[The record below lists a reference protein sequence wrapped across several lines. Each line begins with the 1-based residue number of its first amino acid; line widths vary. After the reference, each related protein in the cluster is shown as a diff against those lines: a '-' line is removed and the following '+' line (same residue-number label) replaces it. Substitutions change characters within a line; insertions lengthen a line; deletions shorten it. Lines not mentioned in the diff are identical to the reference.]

1 MASPRNIGQNY
12 KTLGGGGGGQY
23 VLDYLKRMQAE
34 KPCFFYAIQ
43 GVDDLSNANANN
55 VNVNNVFWADAASK
69 ANYIYFGD
77 AVRLDT
83 SYRSKRYRL
92 PLATFTGLN
101 HHAQPVLFGCALLFN
116 ESQSSFI
123 WLLQNW
129 VRAMSG
135 HHPVSITTDLDPL
148 IKMAVEHV
156 LPNVRHRFCSWSIFK
171 ETQEKLASVCQT
183 KTKTKTNPAFE
194 FEMEF
199 KKCINEVETIEEFES
214 CWLSLL
220 DRCALTDNE
229 WLQSLY
235 NARHHWVHVYMRDTF
250 FGDLSMAE
258 ASSPVNSFFDG
269 FVNASTTIQ
278 SLIKQCDKAITSWHE
293 KELKADLDTINITPV
308 LKTPSPMEKQA
319 ANLYTR
325 RIFMK
330 FQGELVET
338 LANPATKIDDS
349 GTVAAYRVAKFGE
362 EHKAHIVSI
371 NELEMKANCSCQMFE
386 FSGIICRHI
395 LSVFR
400 AKNVLTLPSQYILK
414 RWTRDAKSGVGGVG
428 DEIIPEFSSDS
439 QESLTSRYNNLRQE
453 AIKFVEE
460 GAKSIYIYNVAMN
473 ALQEARKKVA
483 TAKKKKFDATQGSL
497 EANGCNHEIHAG
509 EDNQSKTC
517 THLSLVEKEKKI
529 RELTAELQS
538 TNQRC
543 EVYRANLLAVLRDM
557 EDQKLKLSVKV
568 QNARLSLKE

>member
-34 KPCFFYAIQ
+34 NPCFFYAIQ

-129 VRAMSG
+129 VQAMSG

-235 NARHHWVHVYMRDTF
+235 NARHHWAHVYMRDTF

-258 ASSPVNSFFDG
+258 
-269 FVNASTTIQ
+269 
-278 SLIKQCDKAITSWHE
+278 
-293 KELKADLDTINITPV
+293 
-308 LKTPSPMEKQA
+308 A

-395 LSVFR
+395 LSVCR

-517 THLSLVEKEKKI
+517 THLSSVEKEKKI
-529 RELTAELQS
+529 RELAAELQS

>member
-1 MASPRNIGQNY
+1 MNSTRQNY
-12 KTLGGGGGGQY
+12 KTLGGGGQY

-34 KPCFFYAIQ
+34 NPSFFYAIQ
-43 GVDDLSNANANN
+43 GDDDLSNAN
-55 VNVNNVFWADAASK
+55 VFWADATSK
-69 ANYIYFGD
+69 ANYVYFGD
-77 AVRLDT
+77 AVRLDA
-83 SYRSKRYRL
+83 SYRSKCYRV

-116 ESQSSFI
+116 ESESSFI

-129 VRAMSG
+129 VQAMSG
-135 HHPVSITTDLDPL
+135 HHPVSITTNLDPL

-156 LPNVRHRFCSWSIFK
+156 LPKVRHRFCSWSIFK
-171 ETQEKLASVCQT
+171 ETQEKLASVCQS
-183 KTKTKTNPAFE
+183 NSA

-235 NARHHWVHVYMRDTF
+235 NARHHWVPVYMRDTF
-250 FGDLSMAE
+250 FGDLSTAE
-258 ASSPVNSFFDG
+258 ASKPVSFFDG

-278 SLIKQCDKAITSWHE
+278 SLIRQCEKAITSWHE

-319 ANLYTR
+319 ANIYTR
-325 RIFMK
+325 RIFIK

-349 GTVAAYRVAKFGE
+349 GAVTAYRVAKFGE

-371 NELEMKANCSCQMFE
+371 NELEMKANCSCQMFK

-414 RWTRDAKSGVGGVG
+414 RWTKDAKSGVGGVG
-428 DEIIPEFSSDS
+428 DELIPEFSRDS
-439 QESLTSRYNNLRQE
+439 HESLTTRYNNLRQE

-460 GAKSIYIYNVAMN
+460 GAKSIHIYNLAMN
-473 ALQEARKKVA
+473 ALQEAGKKVA
-483 TAKKKKFDATQGSL
+483 TAKKKMSEATQGSL

-517 THLSLVEKEKKI
+517 AHLSSVEKEQKI

-538 TNQRC
+538 TNRRC